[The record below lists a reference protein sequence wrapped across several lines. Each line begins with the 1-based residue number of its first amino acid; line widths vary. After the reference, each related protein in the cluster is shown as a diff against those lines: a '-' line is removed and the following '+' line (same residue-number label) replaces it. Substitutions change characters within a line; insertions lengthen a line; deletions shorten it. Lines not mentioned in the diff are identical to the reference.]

1 MLKTILPHPKY
12 LSHLYPFSL
21 AYVYLC
27 GKPRRY
33 SVLTAKNE
41 SKLYISLAYT
51 YLCIGKVT

>member
-1 MLKTILPHPKY
+1 MLKTILPHPRY
-12 LSHLYPFSL
+12 LSHLYPFSH
-21 AYVYLC
+21 AYAYLC

-51 YLCIGKVT
+51 